1 MPAPE
6 FVSVGHV
13 SWDVS
18 ADADFGMMPGG
29 AAAYATL
36 LARRLGMESAIVT
49 AAADDYPIEEVASP
63 ELRAVVESENTTT
76 FQYRHDATGV
86 RSQRLLARASAIT
99 GNIVPDDW
107 REPDVLVV
115 GPLDC
120 ELPLDCAEWFSP
132 KLSCVVPQGW
142 CRSWECPLPAD
153 VVVNPEAPAG
163 LTKGWDICVISE
175 HETTAEGLAGWLT
188 VSDYLVVTRGQLGAT
203 LYERGSPH
211 GLHVH
216 PAAHV
221 TGAGMDST
229 GAGDVFAAAM
239 AIAMANGSSAHDAAA
254 SAAEWA
260 AKCTTAPSWRGL
272 L

>member
-6 FVSVGHV
+6 LVSVGHV

-18 ADADFGMMPGG
+18 ADADIGRMPGG
-29 AAAYATL
+29 AAAYATV
-36 LARRLGMESAIVT
+36 LARRLGMQAAIVT
-49 AAADDYPIEEVASP
+49 AAADDYPIDEVAP
-63 ELRAVVESENTTT
+63 PKLRAVVQSDNTTT
-76 FQYRHDATGV
+76 FEYRNDAAGV

-99 GNIVPDDW
+99 GDIVPDRW
-107 REPDVLVV
+107 REPNVLFV
-115 GPLDC
+115 GPLDR
-120 ELPLDCAEWFSP
+120 ELPLDCADWFSP

-142 CRSWECPLPAD
+142 CRSWDCPLPAD
-153 VVVNPEAPAG
+153 VVIDPEAPVG

-175 HETTAEGLAGWLT
+175 HETTADGLAGWLT
-188 VSDYLVVTRGQLGAT
+188 VAGHLVVTRGQLGAT
-203 LYERGSPH
+203 LYERGSAR
-211 GLHVH
+211 GLHVP

-221 TGAGMDST
+221 PSTGMDST

-239 AIAMANGSSAHDAAA
+239 VIAMANGSSAHDAAV

-260 AKCTTAPSWRGL
+260 AKCTTEPSWRGL